1 MRVYFFFKGI
11 LAASLNDF
19 DDTIISIVLL
29 TIDFSH
35 LHIITKV
42 LLIMNKSST
51 RRVALAA
58 VFAIISCST
67 NSNAFVN
74 IPQSQP
80 VQTSSTSINGFMDAF
95 KNDDSLGAVQNAGLS
110 GGPRY
115 NDQFT
120 VNGKAGKYTCI
131 VYVCDTLKCAY

>member
-1 MRVYFFFKGI
+1 MTLGI
-11 LAASLNDF
+11 TIVNCLSSTLQSTTSL
-19 DDTIISIVLL
+19 LY
-29 TIDFSH
+29 
-35 LHIITKV
+35 IITKV
-42 LLIMNKSST
+42 LLIMTKSST

-67 NSNAFVN
+67 SNAFIN

-80 VQTSSTSINGFMDAF
+80 IQTSSTSINGFMDAF

-115 NDQFT
+115 NDQVT
-120 VNGKAGKYTCI
+120 VNGKAGKLYTHFFM
-131 VYVCDTLKCAY
+131 YVIL